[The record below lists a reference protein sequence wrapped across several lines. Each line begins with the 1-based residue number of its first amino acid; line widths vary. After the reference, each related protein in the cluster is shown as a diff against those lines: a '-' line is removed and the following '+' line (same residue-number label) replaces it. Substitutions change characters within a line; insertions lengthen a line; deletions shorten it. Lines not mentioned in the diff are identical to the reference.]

1 MATAAALHPGWRK
14 DLPAALA
21 AGAAA
26 AATVSIAASQIL
38 LGLAAAAL
46 LTTRRHLLRW
56 PPVTIPML
64 FWMAWTV
71 VSLSASADPV
81 RGLAQVKKFYVYLF
95 LLVVYAALRSLRE
108 VRWLAAGWAAGAALS
123 SLWAAV
129 QFVQKYRSTP
139 VYFDYV
145 YSNQRVTGFMDHWM
159 TFSGVLMIALMST
172 GAWLLFARK
181 RTPRAM
187 TWWVAASAALIVAG
201 LLLSWTRSA
210 WLGTAVGALW
220 LLWWRRRALVALLPL
235 AAAVVLAA
243 SPSIRGRALDVFQ
256 PRQNMLNVG
265 EHRFTLLVAG
275 WEMIQA
281 HPWVGVGPEQV
292 GPQFLSYLPPE
303 VPRPI
308 SREWYYGHLH
318 NIYVH
323 FAAERG
329 IPALLAL
336 LAVLGKAL
344 FDFVRG
350 LYRLPQQAEAR
361 WVLHAAVASTLA
373 VMTAGLFE
381 VNLGDSEVLA
391 MFLSMVAVGYVALQD
406 SDSRS
411 SGR

>member
-1 MATAAALHPGWRK
+1 MTTAAVERAAWRGN
-14 DLPAALA
+14 LPAVLA
-21 AGAAA
+21 GAAAA

-38 LGLAAAAL
+38 LGLAIVAL
-46 LTTRRHLLRW
+46 LAVPRHPLRW
-56 PPVTIPML
+56 PPVTIPL
-64 FWMAWTV
+64 LLWMAWTV
-71 VSLSASADPV
+71 LSLSASADPI

-95 LLVVYAALRSLRE
+95 LFAVYAALRSLKE
-108 VRWLAAGWAAGAALS
+108 VRRVAAGWAAGAALS
-123 SLWAAV
+123 SLWAAA
-129 QFVQKYRSTP
+129 QFVQKYVSTP
-139 VYFDYV
+139 EYFDYV

-159 TFSGVLMIALMST
+159 TFSGVLMIALMSA
-172 GAWLLFARK
+172 GAWLLFARG
-181 RTPRAM
+181 RRGM
-187 TWWVAASAALIVAG
+187 VWWMAACAALIALG

-210 WLGTAVGALW
+210 WLGAAVGGVW
-220 LLWWRRRALVALLPL
+220 LLWSRRRALVALLPL

-243 SPSIRGRALDVFQ
+243 SPGIRGRVFDVFH
-256 PRQNMLNVG
+256 PRYNMLNVG

-275 WEMIQA
+275 WEMIKA

-329 IPALLAL
+329 LPALLAL
-336 LAVLGKAL
+336 LALLGKAL
-344 FDFVRG
+344 FDFTRG
-350 LYRLPQQAEAR
+350 LRRLPRDAEAR
-361 WVLHAAVASTLA
+361 WVLHAAVASILA

-391 MFLSMVAVGYVALQD
+391 MFLSTMACGYVALKD
-406 SDSRS
+406 SDPLPA
-411 SGR
+411 GR